1 MFSEA
6 GDLQS
11 NVQSTDADIIF
22 LLHIS
27 RPTNTFCKQWH
38 PTLKSHKNLFVLS
51 LEAEVMEMEMI
62 MEMVD
67 GTWTQRMKTQRMKQ
81 IVT

>member
-22 LLHIS
+22 TPYLQANQQLLQNKPS
-27 RPTNTFCKQWH
+27 NFSKKLPLYN
-38 PTLKSHKNLFVLS
+38 VLR
-51 LEAEVMEMEMI
+51 
-62 MEMVD
+62 
-67 GTWTQRMKTQRMKQ
+67 GR
-81 IVT
+81 